1 MAVTAQ
7 QVFDMAI
14 HLIDEQSEST
24 GTTMTEDTDEYR
36 YRTISILN
44 TAIPTLYPYSSNYTQ
59 VETGR
64 PEPDILLVTDYQN
77 PDLTQVIALD
87 DTLCL
92 AILPYYLAGWL
103 LAGENTELSDRLL
116 SRYRESLLAVRDK
129 LPAKWEQISTPYGL
143 F

>member
-1 MAVTAQ
+1 MVTVQ

-14 HLIDEQSEST
+14 HLIDEQSEQT

-44 TAIPTLYPYSSNYTQ
+44 TAIPMLYPYSSNYAQ

-64 PEPDILLVTDYQN
+64 PEPEILLVSDYAN
-77 PDLTQVIALD
+77 PDFTQVIQLD

-92 AILPYYLAGWL
+92 SILPYYLAGWL
-103 LAGENTELSDRLL
+103 LANENTELSDKLL
-116 SRYRESLLAVRDK
+116 SQYREAFVGLRDK
-129 LPAKWEQISTPYGL
+129 LPSKWEQISTPYGL